1 MRPLASLLALAAAA
15 LILAGIA
22 GASGPSGNG
31 AIAFTTIREGR
42 AEIALAG
49 PDGSGA
55 KSVTSSGL
63 NAEPSWSPD
72 GSRLAYVCGNF
83 SLCLMNADGSGQSAL
98 TRTGSWSG
106 TYVYDEYPTWSP
118 DGKKLAFQSNR
129 ANLDYGIWMVGSDG
143 SGLHRLGGN
152 PSGDGDYA
160 PAWSPDGTRIA
171 FVGDNGDSNDL
182 YLMSSEG
189 TLSARLTKTDDDEDS
204 PAWSPDGTKIV
215 YARWRGDFSNLW
227 VMNADGSGQHA
238 LTKGTTDDFGPAW
251 SPDGTKILF
260 SSDRGGN
267 IDLYAIN
274 ADGSARPTR
283 LTTGETVDELSSWQP
298 VPATPG
304 NEPPLPPATPPV
316 PQGDALL
323 ISEIFGRHSELG
335 AVRQAMFEAQSR
347 HNLSA
352 VRIAYGRLTSG
363 SKQAALTL
371 GREHPTSA
379 KGRHIQ
385 QLVVKA
391 FKRLMVEGRE
401 RNLAVQAQQ
410 HRNRKAQRRHQR
422 AADRAEMKAVLLFDD
437 AGDLIG

>member
-1 MRPLASLLALAAAA
+1 MRPFASLLAFAMAA

-22 GASGPSGNG
+22 GASGPSRNG
-31 AIAFTTIREGR
+31 TIAFMTIRDGR
-42 AEIALAG
+42 ADIALAG
-49 PDGSGA
+49 PDGSGPRI
-55 KSVTSSGL
+55 VTTSGL

-83 SLCLMNADGSGQSAL
+83 SLCLMNADGSSQSAL
-98 TRTGSWSG
+98 TKTGSWSG

-129 ANLDYGIWMVGSDG
+129 ANLDYGIWVVNNDG

-171 FVGDNGDSNDL
+171 FVGDNGDSYDL
-182 YLMSSEG
+182 YLMTSEG
-189 TLSARLTKTDDDEDS
+189 ALSARLTKTADDEDS

-215 YARWRGDFSNLW
+215 YTRWRGDFINLW
-227 VMNADGSGQHA
+227 MMNADGSGQHA
-238 LTKGTTDDFGPAW
+238 LTKGTIDDFSPAW

-267 IDLYAIN
+267 VDLYMIN
-274 ADGSARPTR
+274 ADGSGQPTR
-283 LTTGETVDELSSWQP
+283 LTTGSNVEELSSWQP
-298 VPATPG
+298 VPGTPG

-335 AVRQAMFEAQSR
+335 AVRQAMFEAESHR
-347 HNLSA
+347 SLSA
-352 VRIAYGRLTSG
+352 RRIAYNRLTSG
-363 SKQAALTL
+363 SRQAVLTL

-391 FKRLMVEGRE
+391 FKRLVVEGRE
-401 RNLAVQAQQ
+401 RNLSAQAQL
-410 HRNRKAQRRHQR
+410 HHNRKAQRRHLR
-422 AADRAEMKAVLLFDD
+422 AADRAEMQAHFLFSD